1 MTFDSLHPLLKRQVK
16 KYLGL
21 QEEIPEHLFNFLKS
35 INQSYQLYDSNRELV
50 DRAMKLSGEE
60 LFEKNAKLF
69 EEAARQRSLINNIKD
84 AIRTISPEQEIND
97 DDILRIGEILT
108 NTVKERKEFE
118 KQLEE
123 ARQNAEQSLETRK
136 LFLANISHEIRTPIN
151 AISGMSGIL
160 AETEISET
168 QKQYVKAIQSSSKA

>member
-16 KYLGL
+16 KHLDL
-21 QEEIPEHLFNFLKS
+21 QEEIPEHLYNFLKS
-35 INQSYQLYDSNRELV
+35 INQSYLLYDSNRELV

-69 EEAARQRSLINNIKD
+69 DEADRQRILINSIKT
-84 AIRTISPEQEIND
+84 AIQIISPGQEIYD

-108 NTVKERKEFE
+108 NTVNERKEFE

-123 ARQNAEQSLETRK
+123 SRQKTK
-136 LFLANISHEIRTPIN
+136 
-151 AISGMSGIL
+151 
-160 AETEISET
+160 
-168 QKQYVKAIQSSSKA
+168 